1 MKDILLKDFK
11 EISNSNIPFDD
22 FKNASFFITGATG
35 LVGSLLVKSLLFC
48 NKEKNLNI
56 KINALVR
63 NIEKANMLFS
73 EYLDDSALSFVV
85 ADLEKDDLSFD
96 GPCDYIVHA
105 AAITT
110 SKTMVSNPV
119 ETIMTAVYGTDKVL
133 SLARDKK
140 TKNVIYISSM
150 EVYGQPNTEGR
161 TKEDNLGYVDIT
173 KVRSCY
179 PEGKRICECLCTAYA
194 SQYDMDICVAR
205 LAQTFGA
212 GTLPG
217 ENRVFAQF
225 ARSAMEGKDIV
236 LHTTG
241 ESEGNYVYTADAI
254 KALLLLL
261 LKGERAKSYNVVNE
275 STHTSIKAMA
285 EMVAQRIAG
294 GKIKAVIDI
303 PEDAAK
309 LGYAPPVKMVLSGE
323 RLRSLG
329 WNPTVDLPEAYERL
343 IEWLK

>member
-1 MKDILLKDFK
+1 MKEILLKDLK
-11 EISNSNIPFDD
+11 EISESNIPFEE
-22 FKNASFFITGATG
+22 FRNASFFITGATG
-35 LVGSLLVKSLLFC
+35 LVGSLLVKTLLFI
-48 NKEKNLNI
+48 NREKNLNI
-56 KINALVR
+56 KVYALAR
-63 NIEKANMLFS
+63 NIEKAKALFS
-73 EYLDDSALSFVV
+73 DYTDDETLSFVI
-85 ADLEKDDLSFD
+85 ADLEKDELSIE
-96 GPCDYIVHA
+96 GECDYIVHA

-119 ETIMTAVYGTDKVL
+119 ETIMTSVEGTNKVL
-133 SLARDKK
+133 RLASEKK
-140 TKNVIYISSM
+140 TKNVVYISSM
-150 EVYGQPNTEGR
+150 EAYGQPSTQGLTHEA
-161 TKEDNLGYVDIT
+161 DLGYVDIT

-225 ARSAMEGKDIV
+225 ARSAMEGNDII

-241 ESEGNYVYTADAI
+241 ESEGNYVYTADAV
-254 KALLLLL
+254 KAILLLL

-275 STHTSIKAMA
+275 NTHTTIRAMA
-285 EMVAQRIAG
+285 EMVADRIAAG
-294 GKIKAVIDI
+294 SIKVVIDI

-309 LGYAPPVKMVLSGE
+309 LGYAPPVKMKLSGE
-323 RLRSLG
+323 RLRELG
-329 WNPTVDLPEAYERL
+329 WTPTVDLPEAYTRL
-343 IEWLK
+343 IEWMK

>member
-1 MKDILLKDFK
+1 MKDVLIKDFK
-11 EISNSNIPFDD
+11 EISESNIPFED
-22 FKNASFFITGATG
+22 FKNSSFFITGATG
-35 LVGSLLVKSLLFC
+35 LVGSLLAKALLFC
-48 NKEKNLNI
+48 NKEKGLNI
-56 KINALVR
+56 KVNALVR
-63 NIEKANMLFS
+63 NLEKAKALFADD
-73 EYLDDSALSFVV
+73 LDDNALSFVI
-85 ADLEKDDLSFD
+85 ADLEKDEIDFEGS
-96 GPCDYIVHA
+96 CDYIVHA

-133 SLARDKK
+133 SLAKNKRSKK
-140 TKNVIYISSM
+140 VVYISSM
-150 EVYGQPNTEGR
+150 EVYGQPDTSGKTTEN
-161 TKEDNLGYVDIT
+161 DLGYIDIT

-194 SQYDMDICVAR
+194 SQYDLDICVAR

-241 ESEGNYVYTADAI
+241 ESEGNYVYTADAV
-254 KALLLLL
+254 KAILLLL
-261 LKGERAKSYNVVNE
+261 LKGERNKSYNVVNE
-275 STHTSIKAMA
+275 TTHTTIKAMA
-285 EMVAQRIAG
+285 EMVAEKIAN

-309 LGYAPPVKMVLSGE
+309 LGYAPPVKMTLSGE
-323 RLRSLG
+323 RLRNIG
-329 WNPTVDLPEAYERL
+329 WDPIVDLPEAYERL
-343 IEWLK
+343 IQWLK